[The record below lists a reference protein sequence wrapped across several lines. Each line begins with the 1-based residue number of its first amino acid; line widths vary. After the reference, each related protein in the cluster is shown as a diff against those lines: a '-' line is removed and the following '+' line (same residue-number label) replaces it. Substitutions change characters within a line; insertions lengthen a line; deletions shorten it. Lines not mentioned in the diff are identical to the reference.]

1 MFLNPFNR
9 LKLLQ
14 ETKQSSFFTGLE
26 IKLFFTGLETLF
38 YRFIFF
44 QSPSKAKGRD
54 RFITIKT

>member
-26 IKLFFTGLETLF
+26 IKQSSFLQVYLF
-38 YRFIFF
+38 
-44 QSPSKAKGRD
+44 
-54 RFITIKT
+54 